1 MTGVVENESK
11 HRVVDRSGLVVA
23 LAALGF
29 AAGEP
34 DPQVDEYY
42 DGAERPLAAG
52 DLVCRLRVRDTRVM
66 VAFKGPRQ
74 RHEDGSHWRVE
85 IEFPVPDLAEA
96 RASLT
101 GQGLTC
107 VWRLEKRRRRYRRDG
122 GGAEVCLDE
131 LPRLGLF
138 VELEGAPA
146 EVTDLRGRL
155 AGLIDG
161 AEPRNYQE
169 IALAA
174 GAPPTGLVFP

>member
-1 MTGVVENESK
+1 VAGVVENESK

-23 LAALGF
+23 LSALGF
-29 AAGEP
+29 AAGAP
-34 DPQVDEYY
+34 DRQVDEYY
-42 DGAERPLAAG
+42 DGPERPLAAG
-52 DLVCRLRVRDTRVM
+52 DLVCRLRVRDARVM

-74 RHEDGSHWRVE
+74 RHPDGSHWRVE
-85 IEFPVPDLAEA
+85 IEFPAGDLAEA
-96 RASLT
+96 RASFAR
-101 GQGLTC
+101 QGLMC

-138 VELEGAPA
+138 VELEGDPT
-146 EVTDLRGRL
+146 EVRSLRSRL
-155 AGLIDG
+155 GGLIDG

-174 GAPPTGLVFP
+174 GAPSTGLVFP